1 MPSYRGAR
9 SLLQCCGI
17 KDCQSLAMR
26 QHSRLTFRHL
36 SRIQVT
42 NRLSGDPMGYVAD
55 LSMGGLRLVAKQ
67 PLGVN
72 GCYEMCLHVPTL
84 GDRTREVQVV
94 VLCQW
99 VRKDSRRDSFEMGF
113 SLDRP
118 SDEYTRLIGELMP
131 RRRD

>member
-1 MPSYRGAR
+1 
-9 SLLQCCGI
+9 
-17 KDCQSLAMR
+17 MR

-55 LSMGGLRLVAKQ
+55 LSMGWLRLVAKQ

-72 GCYEMCLHVPTL
+72 GCYEMCLHVPTV

-99 VRKDSRRDSFEMGF
+99 VRKDSRRDSSEMGF

>member
-1 MPSYRGAR
+1 
-9 SLLQCCGI
+9 
-17 KDCQSLAMR
+17 MR

-55 LSMGGLRLVAKQ
+55 MSMGGLRLVAKQ
-67 PLGVN
+67 PLGMS
-72 GCYEMCLHVPTL
+72 GCYEMCLHVPTV

-118 SDEYTRLIGELMP
+118 SDDYTRLIGELMP
-131 RRRD
+131 KRRD

>member
-1 MPSYRGAR
+1 
-9 SLLQCCGI
+9 
-17 KDCQSLAMR
+17 MR

-55 LSMGGLRLVAKQ
+55 LSLGGLRLVARQ
-67 PLGVN
+67 PLAVGS
-72 GCYEMCLHVPTL
+72 CYEMCLHVPDHRDQL
-84 GDRTREVQVV
+84 REVDVV

-113 SLDRP
+113 ALDRP
-118 SDEYTRLIGELMP
+118 SPAFSELIGQLLP
-131 RRRD
+131 RRR

>member
-1 MPSYRGAR
+1 M
-9 SLLQCCGI
+9 
-17 KDCQSLAMR
+17 
-26 QHSRLTFRHL
+26 
-36 SRIQVT
+36 
-42 NRLSGDPMGYVAD
+42 
-55 LSMGGLRLVAKQ
+55 
-67 PLGVN
+67 
-72 GCYEMCLHVPTL
+72 
-84 GDRTREVQVV
+84 QVV

>member
-1 MPSYRGAR
+1 
-9 SLLQCCGI
+9 
-17 KDCQSLAMR
+17 MR

-99 VRKDSRRDSFEMGF
+99 VRRDSRRDSFEMGF